1 MHTTVLGHNAAHR
14 SWTLLYDFIW
24 RHTEFLFVRLC
35 TKKIV
40 ASCITEVFGAMLVE
54 DNIPNITNPTE
65 PPCYDTQSLCGFSL
79 QRRPLALCMRPN
91 GNGRN
96 INRQRKGFF

>member
-1 MHTTVLGHNAAHR
+1 MPDIEAGPYCTISYGGIQ
-14 SWTLLYDFIW
+14 SS
-24 RHTEFLFVRLC
+24 FLSDC

-40 ASCITEVFGAMLVE
+40 ASCITEVFGAMIVE
-54 DNIPNITNPTE
+54 DNIPNIRNPTE

-91 GNGRN
+91 GN